1 MADEDTQ
8 EQAQNAAAGGETITD
23 DGFDVDAFDA
33 PVRSETFVVDLDG
46 FEGPLDLLLALVR
59 EHKLDLAKFSIL
71 NLAQQYLDFIDQAK
85 QLRLEIAA
93 DYLVMAAWLAF
104 LKSKLLLPAE
114 EGGDE
119 PTGEELAAQLA
130 HRLRRL
136 EAMREAGAQLF
147 NRNRLGRDFFARG
160 MPEGIRLVRESK
172 YDANVYDLLKA
183 YAIQRQR
190 TAVETIQFALR
201 PVWSVQEARER
212 LEAILGMSIEWAP
225 IDALV
230 LEYMGSPEMRRTA
243 LASSLGA
250 SLEMTREG
258 VAELRQE
265 TAFAPLFIRKRERES
280 A

>member
-1 MADEDTQ
+1 MADEETQ
-8 EQAQNAAAGGETITD
+8 EPEGGEAAGRENVVDG
-23 DGFDVDAFDA
+23 GFDVDNFEA
-33 PVRSETFVVDLDG
+33 PVRTETFVVDLDG

-59 EHKLDLAKFSIL
+59 DHKLDLAKLSIL
-71 NLAQQYLDFIDQAK
+71 NLAQQYLDFIDRAK
-85 QLRLEIAA
+85 ELRLEIAA

-114 EGGDE
+114 EDGDE

-136 EAMREAGAQLF
+136 EAMREAGAKLF

-160 MPEGIRLVRESK
+160 LPEGIRLVRESK

-212 LEAILGMSIEWAP
+212 LEAILGISIEWAP

-258 VAELRQE
+258 TAELRQE

>member
-1 MADEDTQ
+1 MER
-8 EQAQNAAAGGETITD
+8 EKGID
-23 DGFDVDAFDA
+23 DGFDAETFEA
-33 PVRSETFVVDLDG
+33 PVRTETFVVDLDG

-59 EHKLDLAKFSIL
+59 DHKLDLAKLSIL
-71 NLAQQYLDFIDQAK
+71 NLAQQYLDFIERAK

-104 LKSKLLLPAE
+104 LKSKLLLPADDDS
-114 EGGDE
+114 DE

-136 EAMREAGAQLF
+136 EAMRDAAAKLF

-190 TAVETIQFALR
+190 TAVDTIQFAKR

-212 LEAILGMSIEWAP
+212 LEVILGTSVDWAP

-230 LEYMGSPEMRRTA
+230 LQFMGPPEMKRTA
-243 LASSLGA
+243 LASSLSA

-258 VAELRQE
+258 ITELRQE
-265 TAFAPLFIRKRERES
+265 RAFAPLLIRKQ
-280 A
+280 AAQTA